1 MNVGIV
7 TSNKGISLIRVAVD
21 IGRII
26 KEETGAKVK
35 VFKGYDAELFRMPED
50 SKFIIVMPFDPSP
63 ALPYFYT
70 AWELRKFYSKVL
82 FYTTIEGKVYKPS
95 VPQWVIRDFEYIA
108 NSMYTARRLEEAGV
122 RISDIIYHGVD
133 IEAFSSSKSLRESGR
148 KRLGVSEDDFVIGY
162 IAGCYPR
169 KGHSLFA
176 ETLKLLEEKDP
187 QIKAFIL
194 TSDKCVDYYVNLNNA
209 IPLTDFGNLTDRDII
224 MLYHSLDLYVQA
236 SLGEGFGLPVLEA
249 LASGKLVVHPDY
261 EPLSEITTSETS
273 VRVPVSRIEF
283 KREYGSIEYEYN
295 YYEPNEMVEAILYA
309 KDMVIKQRKEIEDKC
324 VERAKVFEL
333 RKVYK
338 RFIELLR

>member
-1 MNVGIV
+1 MNVGIL
-7 TSNKGISLIRVAVD
+7 TSNKGVSLIKVALD
-21 IGRII
+21 IGKVI
-26 KEETGAKVK
+26 KKETGAKVK
-35 VFKGYDAELFRMPED
+35 IFKGYDIEAFHMPED
-50 SKFIIVMPFDPSP
+50 TKFIVVMSFDPSP

-70 AWELRKFYSKVL
+70 AWKLQRRYGRLL

-95 VPQWVIRDFEYIA
+95 IPYWIIRDLEYIA
-108 NSMYTARRLEEAGV
+108 NSMYTSERLEEAGV
-122 RISDIIYHGVD
+122 KVIDIIYHGIDLSIFNVSD
-133 IEAFSSSKSLRESGR
+133 TLRRYGR
-148 KRLGVSEDDFVIGY
+148 KRLEVSEDDFVIGY

-169 KGHSLFA
+169 KGHNLFA

-187 QIKAFIL
+187 SIKTFVL
-194 TSDKCVDYYVNLNNA
+194 TSKECGDYYINLNNT
-209 IPLTDFGNLTDRDII
+209 IPLTDFGNLTDKDIA
-224 MLYHSLDLYVQA
+224 MFYNALDLYVQA

-249 LASGKLVVHPDY
+249 LACGKLVVHSDY
-261 EPLSEITTSETS
+261 HPLSEITTPETS
-273 VRVPVSRIEF
+273 IRVPVSRVEF

-324 VERAKVFEL
+324 VERAKAFEL